1 MLADGLRDQGQ
12 VAIMAAPAAHSLD
25 AGPMALAELAG
36 GLKDAGCVNGQSDIL
51 RDGTVP
57 LAEKIKRVRQWI
69 INSSDSVVLLL
80 DEPSAWPD
88 RFEQTQHFADHAR
101 LVVQELVHD
110 IPCRRVLTGEAP
122 EGMSFRVR
130 EPVGASSEPQVF
142 LTDSDAWGELAQ
154 VAGYLLEGAGG
165 QLGELSPLQLR
176 LVVALAYVTSVDEAR
191 DVLALGTRSR
201 RALSRRLLKALK
213 DHGGYKDL
221 LRAWRRLA
229 HIRRPLA
236 EELIGSEIT
245 GKLSKRSL
253 ALLRNCLLYEV
264 DESYLLHETLRE
276 DARAIDPKSER
287 EDYEQFAQL
296 CRYYRGLRNAA
307 EKRDCGDALP
317 AALDSF
323 YYAARAGDPDLLD
336 RDPYFVDQLDILG
349 KTLSYELHRYEEA
362 AEVFDQAVRMDGS
375 DDYAHHYL
383 AYNLDRLGREPERV
397 EGHYRGAIELNST
410 HPWWRARLVQFLLTR
425 GRTTAA
431 RNEWDRSLDELGA
444 GERTDDVGFYET
456 LHGWVADVALR
467 RAQLPFAD
475 SVLAEVPPSVRTR
488 SAQITAL
495 IHRLRA
501 LQLAQ
506 TDGAYVPASYLE
518 KDWWKK
524 GPFLLSRRIAEPQDM
539 RIRRWLAG
547 RVERVD
553 DHQIELRVREID
565 PTISEPPPASTLDLS
580 TSKFDTLTRDEQAS
594 ELEPGRFVEVGLYSD
609 EKGEQMRQLIRV
621 HAVREWSDEALPAQ
635 TGAGD
640 RYLRSHGTG

>member
-1 MLADGLRDQGQ
+1 VETTVTAPRLPQVEALVERLASDIANKDPQTESAWLIEGVATAGKSTALRMLADGLRDQGQ

-36 GLKDAGCVNGQSDIL
+36 GLKDAGCVNGQTEIL

-101 LVVQELVHD
+101 LVVQELVRD
-110 IPCRRVLTGEAP
+110 IPCRRVLTGGAP

-130 EPVGASSEPQVF
+130 EPVGASSEPQAF
-142 LTDSDAWGELAQ
+142 LTDSDVWGELAQ
-154 VAGYLLEGAGG
+154 SAGYLLEGAGG

-201 RALSRRLLKALK
+201 RALSRRLLEALK

-236 EELIGSEIT
+236 EGLIGSEIT

-264 DESYLLHETLRE
+264 DGSYLLHETLRE

-307 EKRDCGDALP
+307 EKRDCGCL
-317 AALDSF
+317 
-323 YYAARAGDPDLLD
+323 R
-336 RDPYFVDQLDILG
+336 
-349 KTLSYELHRYEEA
+349 LSTA
-362 AEVFDQAVRMDGS
+362 
-375 DDYAHHYL
+375 
-383 AYNLDRLGREPERV
+383 
-397 EGHYRGAIELNST
+397 ST
-410 HPWWRARLVQFLLTR
+410 TRLVPGTPISWIAILISSTSSTFWARRSPMSSIVTR
-425 GRTTAA
+425 RRLRFSIGRSGWTAAMIMPITTLPTTWIASDANLSAWRTTTA
-431 RNEWDRSLDELGA
+431 
-444 GERTDDVGFYET
+444 ER
-456 LHGWVADVALR
+456 
-467 RAQLPFAD
+467 
-475 SVLAEVPPSVRTR
+475 
-488 SAQITAL
+488 
-495 IHRLRA
+495 
-501 LQLAQ
+501 
-506 TDGAYVPASYLE
+506 
-518 KDWWKK
+518 
-524 GPFLLSRRIAEPQDM
+524 LSSTQH
-539 RIRRWLAG
+539 IRGGG
-547 RVERVD
+547 R
-553 DHQIELRVREID
+553 
-565 PTISEPPPASTLDLS
+565 
-580 TSKFDTLTRDEQAS
+580 
-594 ELEPGRFVEVGLYSD
+594 G
-609 EKGEQMRQLIRV
+609 
-621 HAVREWSDEALPAQ
+621 
-635 TGAGD
+635 
-640 RYLRSHGTG
+640 